1 MLYDSPGFGDAI
13 NNSDAVRTVRDHI
26 LHAHHAWKRLDFH
39 TMTEAEFLQSD
50 DRIHCVFYFM
60 APHRLKA
67 IDLDF
72 FREVAPLAPIIP
84 IVAKAD
90 IMTLK
95 ERNYYL
101 EAIKQKLDALSD
113 QMKES
118 CVYDFLGDDIVTLGA
133 AAADETET
141 QSKSTELIRTPNLF
155 AVVCDVGPERA
166 YPWGK
171 LRIDDHKVSD
181 FRRLQTILFENEFH
195 IKGMLD
201 NTRKKSIRLVKAA
214 AAAST

>member
-13 NNSDAVRTVRDHI
+13 DNTETVNKVRQHI
-26 LHAHHAWKRLDFH
+26 LQAHQAWKRLDFT

-50 DRIHCVFYFM
+50 DRIHCIFYFI

-72 FREVAPLAPIIP
+72 FRELSPLVPIVP
-84 IVAKAD
+84 VVAKAD
-90 IMTLK
+90 IMTIK

-101 EAIKQKLDALSD
+101 EAIKQKLDALSEE
-113 QMKES
+113 MKES

-133 AAADETET
+133 DAADQPVT

-155 AVVCDVGPERA
+155 AIVCDNGPERV

-181 FRRLQTILFENEFH
+181 FRRLQTILFESEFH

-201 NTRKKSIRLVKAA
+201 NTRKKSIRLAKATA
-214 AAAST
+214 PAV